1 MNYSKD
7 EFPDSTRQLTMLNNS
22 IISLTFSPTGF
33 SLDRSDPTPVSKRQN
48 TRGFTFFRFLRD
60 CYAWFSLALNS
71 LVNIRTI
78 LTRRFYV
85 QKLNC
90 LTVFSEQPHAQDVKE
105 QVPRRDSLL
114 YSVFSRNTYN
124 GKNNVY
130 TPIYPS
136 TKD

>member
-78 LTRRFYV
+78 LTRGFYV

-90 LTVFSEQPHAQDVKE
+90 LTVFSEQPHTQDVKE
-105 QVPRRDSLL
+105 QIPRRDSLL
-114 YSVFSRNTYN
+114 YNVLNRNPVKK
-124 GKNNVY
+124 GKIMC
-130 TPIYPS
+130 TSIHPLS
-136 TKD
+136 